1 VNALSALG
9 AISISMPVNSRLQ
22 RFLQIPVGHLALFAL
37 YNVPTTL
44 AGAGLF
50 YSEVHYLGGNK
61 FAMHALNFPFIT
73 AMTFLV
79 NGRVPG
85 WRERCSN
92 KWRGMSCWG
101 VYSLAKWGA
110 SQGLFILLAGVAG
123 LQPWFWISQGQVVAL
138 GVLSYLV
145 NEHSVFPDN
154 DKTDKKA

>member
-9 AISISMPVNSRLQ
+9 AISISMPVSSRLQ
-22 RFLQIPVGHLALFAL
+22 RFLRIPVGHLALFAL

-61 FAMHALNFPFIT
+61 FAMHALNFPIIT

-79 NGRVPG
+79 NARVPG

-101 VYSLAKWGA
+101 VYSLAKWGI
-110 SQGLFILLAGVAG
+110 SQGLYILLAGVAG
-123 LQPWFWISQGQVVAL
+123 LPWFWISQAL
-138 GVLSYLV
+138 VLGLGIVSYLV
-145 NEHSVFPDN
+145 NEHRVFPHS
-154 DKTDKKA
+154 DKTDQKA